1 MARIRSR
8 NGCGYQDKGLESM
21 HDEINKEPGRVSYP
35 SAAPV
40 ANRTPSPPSSSRMV
54 AAYLADIEQLL
65 DAQRREAALREALD
79 LPSIAVALA
88 DPRLHSSREQVTKW
102 CQEWIRPPGAERD
115 AHGLDY
121 EHLARN
127 AAERVAQTAE
137 PDGVPVR
144 ALRRLQLRRH
154 ARTAP
159 RGFRARR
166 AGDLSP
172 RDSEAFDVCTALIE
186 AARRWYARSACHDP
200 TVQANLAR
208 LAVLR

>member
-1 MARIRSR
+1 
-8 NGCGYQDKGLESM
+8 M
-21 HDEINKEPGRVSYP
+21 HDELHEENGRPVP
-35 SAAPV
+35 APV
-40 ANRTPSPPSSSRMV
+40 SAPVGAGGYRAPAAPSSSRMF

-65 DAQRREAALREALD
+65 DAQRREVALREALD
-79 LPSIAVALA
+79 LPRIAIALA
-88 DPRLHSSREQVTKW
+88 DPQLRCTSEQLQRW
-102 CQEWIRPPGAERD
+102 CEEWIRPPGAERD
-115 AHGLDY
+115 AQGRDY
-121 EHLARN
+121 ERLSHSISERLAQ
-127 AAERVAQTAE
+127 ASE
-137 PDGVPVR
+137 PDGVPMR

-166 AGDLSP
+166 SADLP
-172 RDSEAFDVCTALIE
+172 ARENEAFDMCTALIE